1 MRSGRTGCV
10 IDLVAADSFMDDLW
24 CKNRQDLGK
33 RGEDLALEYLLQR
46 GMVLLARNWRSGH
59 KELDLVMDD
68 GECIRFVEVR
78 AKNYPV
84 TVEPYQTI
92 TLPKQRLVMAA
103 ARRFLAA
110 ARMGQVKGL
119 AGLPAD
125 REAVFDIVSI
135 IFNGELFNIK
145 YIREAF
151 GPQW

>member
-1 MRSGRTGCV
+1 MQTG
-10 IDLVAADSFMDDLW
+10 FMSDLW

-33 RGEDLALEYLLQR
+33 RGEDVALEYLLQR

-59 KELDLVMDD
+59 KELDLIMDD
-68 GECIRFVEVR
+68 GEFIRIVEVR
-78 AKNYPV
+78 TKNYPI
-84 TVEPYQTI
+84 TVEPYETV

-110 ARMGQVKGL
+110 ARAGKVKGL
-119 AGLPAD
+119 AGLPEG
-125 REAVFDIVSI
+125 REVVFDVASI